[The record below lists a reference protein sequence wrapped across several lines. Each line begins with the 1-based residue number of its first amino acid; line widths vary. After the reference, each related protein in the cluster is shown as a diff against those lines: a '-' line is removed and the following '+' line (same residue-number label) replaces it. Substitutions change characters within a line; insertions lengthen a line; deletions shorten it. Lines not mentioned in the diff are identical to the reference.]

1 MIISSARASFP
12 ASTNSLAVR
21 QNARRPSF
29 SSPTEQDSQAQQV
42 NQEIRETWLERHPKS
57 KDYLL
62 DHIPEDMAD
71 FMEEVRLGKKQFDE
85 KNRTV

>member
-1 MIISSARASFP
+1 MSARE
-12 ASTNSLAVR
+12 L
-21 QNARRPSF
+21 Q
-29 SSPTEQDSQAQQV
+29 EEIQQV
-42 NQEIRETWLERHPKS
+42 NQEIRETWLERHPQS

>member
-1 MIISSARASFP
+1 MSARE
-12 ASTNSLAVR
+12 L
-21 QNARRPSF
+21 Q
-29 SSPTEQDSQAQQV
+29 EEIQQV